1 MNTVIDQMT
10 KREIQEKEPEYRRN
24 TQELSDHL
32 RHLKAKTII
41 ENQIFQR
48 IFQQDAYFVRERFNT
63 QYKGRQEDIINA
75 NAEASDK
82 FYEAFANDLLEEVLR
97 RN

>member
-1 MNTVIDQMT
+1 MNLVIDQMT
-10 KREIQEKEPEYRRN
+10 KRELKEKEPEYRRN

-32 RHLKAKTII
+32 RYLRAKTVI
-41 ENQIFQR
+41 ENQIFQK

-63 QYKGRQEDIINA
+63 QYKDRQEDIITA

-82 FYEAFANDLLEEVLR
+82 FYEAFAKNLLVEVLR